1 MTNPDRWF
9 ERLVA
14 ALLLATFI
22 SVAAFPIWLRAVQ

>member
-14 ALLLATFI
+14 ALLLASLM
-22 SVAAFPIWLRAVQ
+22 SVAAFPIWLRTVQ